1 MSSHIITPSKP
12 ILIEKISEHSAS
24 YSIEPLNPGY
34 GVTIANSLRR
44 VMLSSLQGCAVQY
57 FKIKGV
63 PHEFTTIPN
72 ILEDAVEISLNI
84 KALRFAIVGE
94 NTVTLSLKVGG
105 ERKVTGADVQ
115 VPAGVEV
122 LNKDLHLFTITD
134 QSTSIEAELVVAK
147 GFGYVKAE
155 DQEINNEVGL
165 LAVDSAFSP
174 VIRVNYEIE
183 DMRVGDRTNYNR
195 AIFHITTDGSISPL
209 EALQQSA
216 AILVEQFQSLY
227 TEDTVEQPNIIENE
241 PKELETSSISIEVL
255 DLGQRISKVLISHDI
270 QNVAQILQ
278 FSKEDLLAK
287 KGITEKALEKI
298 SAKLSEHGIE
308 Y

>member
-84 KALRFAIVGE
+84 KGLRFAIVGE